1 MKPKNLFQLLVCT
14 SFLMACS
21 TDNPDTLMEDTPT
34 PPTGGTTITYR
45 QNVKSIID
53 NNCISCHGATPRN
66 GTSLSLSTY
75 AQVKNAMENRGLL
88 NRISL
93 NNGNSAL
100 MPQGGPRLPQTT
112 IDVVAKWQQD
122 GLLE

>member
-1 MKPKNLFQLLVCT
+1 MKTKILLSLVVF
-14 SFLMACS
+14 SSVLMSCS
-21 TDNPDTLMEDTPT
+21 SDNPETLMED
-34 PPTGGTTITYR
+34 PPAVEGKVTYK

-53 NNCISCHGATPRN
+53 NNCVSCHGATPTG
-66 GTSLSLSTY
+66 GTSLSLVTY
-75 AQVKNAMENRGLL
+75 TQVKNAMQNRGLL

-100 MPQGGPRLPQTT
+100 MPQGGPRLPQST
-112 IDVVAKWQQD
+112 IDMVAKWQQD